1 MPRCFWCTDDPLY
14 IAYHD
19 EEWGVPLRDPQRLFE
34 LLLLEGFQ
42 AGLSWITVLKKRA
55 RYREVLWGFDAER
68 LARMSD
74 AEIEERLQDAG
85 IIRNRLKLQAAR
97 QNARAW
103 LKLEDPVALLW
114 SFVDGV
120 PKINHFAGRGEVPAV
135 TPEAEAM
142 SKALRNSLHLCR
154 PDHLLCLHAG
164 RRHGHGSH
172 HRLRPLCRTAGR
184 ALTAPGRWLQWPPL
198 PFCLESAVD
207 DLKGRLVVGFLRLF
221 ALLPWRA
228 VQAVGSAIGWLMW
241 KLPNGSRQVVRVNL
255 GKCFPDMP
263 AQEREALVGQTLK
276 DIGKTLTES
285 ACAWIWPAQ
294 KSLGLIRQVEG
305 MEVLQ
310 QALQSGKGVVL
321 ISSHLGNWEMLL
333 QYVCSLCQPSILYR
347 PPKLEAGGRAAGA
360 PAHAT
365 GQRAGPLYP

>member
-1 MPRCFWCTDDPLY
+1 M
-14 IAYHD
+14 
-19 EEWGVPLRDPQRLFE
+19 
-34 LLLLEGFQ
+34 
-42 AGLSWITVLKKRA
+42 
-55 RYREVLWGFDAER
+55 
-68 LARMSD
+68 
-74 AEIEERLQDAG
+74 
-85 IIRNRLKLQAAR
+85 
-97 QNARAW
+97 
-103 LKLEDPVALLW
+103 
-114 SFVDGV
+114 
-120 PKINHFAGRGEVPAV
+120 
-135 TPEAEAM
+135 
-142 SKALRNSLHLCR
+142 
-154 PDHLLCLHAG
+154 
-164 RRHGHGSH
+164 
-172 HRLRPLCRTAGR
+172 
-184 ALTAPGRWLQWPPL
+184 
-198 PFCLESAVD
+198 D

-255 GKCFPDMP
+255 GKCFPDMS

-347 PPKLEAGGRAAGA
+347 PPKLKAVDELLVRQRTQLGNELAPSTREGILSLVKRVRNGGIAGIAADPEPSLSSGVFVPFFGVPTLTSKFVPSLVHGHKAVAVFMHALRLADGSGYRVIIEAAPEALYGDDVELAVAALNQGIEKQVRQA
-360 PAHAT
+360 PSQYMWSMKRFKKRPD
-365 GQRAGPLYP
+365 GEKKWY

>member
-1 MPRCFWCTDDPLY
+1 
-14 IAYHD
+14 
-19 EEWGVPLRDPQRLFE
+19 
-34 LLLLEGFQ
+34 
-42 AGLSWITVLKKRA
+42 
-55 RYREVLWGFDAER
+55 
-68 LARMSD
+68 
-74 AEIEERLQDAG
+74 
-85 IIRNRLKLQAAR
+85 
-97 QNARAW
+97 
-103 LKLEDPVALLW
+103 
-114 SFVDGV
+114 
-120 PKINHFAGRGEVPAV
+120 
-135 TPEAEAM
+135 
-142 SKALRNSLHLCR
+142 
-154 PDHLLCLHAG
+154 
-164 RRHGHGSH
+164 
-172 HRLRPLCRTAGR
+172 
-184 ALTAPGRWLQWPPL
+184 L

-347 PPKLEAGGRAAGA
+347 PPKLKAVDELLVRQRTQLGNELAPSTREGILSLVKRVRNGGIAGIAADPEPSLSSGEFVPFFGVPTLTSKFVPSLVHGHKAVAVFMHALRLDDGSGYRVIIEAA
-360 PAHAT
+360 PEA
-365 GQRAGPLYP
+365 LYGDDVELAVTALNQGIEKQVCQAPSQYMWSMKRFKKRPNGEKKWY

>member
-1 MPRCFWCTDDPLY
+1 M
-14 IAYHD
+14 
-19 EEWGVPLRDPQRLFE
+19 
-34 LLLLEGFQ
+34 
-42 AGLSWITVLKKRA
+42 
-55 RYREVLWGFDAER
+55 
-68 LARMSD
+68 
-74 AEIEERLQDAG
+74 
-85 IIRNRLKLQAAR
+85 
-97 QNARAW
+97 
-103 LKLEDPVALLW
+103 
-114 SFVDGV
+114 
-120 PKINHFAGRGEVPAV
+120 
-135 TPEAEAM
+135 
-142 SKALRNSLHLCR
+142 
-154 PDHLLCLHAG
+154 
-164 RRHGHGSH
+164 
-172 HRLRPLCRTAGR
+172 
-184 ALTAPGRWLQWPPL
+184 
-198 PFCLESAVD
+198 D

-255 GKCFPDMP
+255 GKCFPEMAP
-263 AQEREALVGQTLK
+263 EAREALVGQTLK

-347 PPKLEAGGRAAGA
+347 PPKLKAVDELLVRQRTQLGNELAPSTREGIVSLVKRVRSGGIAGIAADPEPSRTSGVFVPFFGVPTLTSKFVPSLVHGHKAVAVFMHALRLDDGSGYRVIIEAAPEALYGDDVELAVAALNQGIEKQVRQA
-360 PAHAT
+360 PSQYMWSMKRFKKRPD
-365 GQRAGPLYP
+365 GEKKWY